1 MSFPTLCIGEAIG
14 NPENVPHFL
23 DCLWIPG
30 QAFGLPGMTAPSEW
44 IGRISYEEDMANVKR
59 GEIDATLDNKNYTL
73 CLTLGAL
80 AELESGFGA
89 SDLIALASRF
99 EERRLSARDILRIIG
114 CGLRGAGHDISD
126 EEVARMKVS
135 EGLAGYVRI
144 AADLLAATFGDT
156 PEQSANANPPT
167 PQDA

>member
-1 MSFPTLCIGEAIG
+1 
-14 NPENVPHFL
+14 
-23 DCLWIPG
+23 
-30 QAFGLPGMTAPSEW
+30 
-44 IGRISYEEDMANVKR
+44 MANTRR
-59 GEIDATLDNKNYTL
+59 GEIDATLDGKTFTL

-89 SDLIALASRF
+89 SDLVALASRF

-114 CGLRGAGHDISD
+114 CGLRGAGHDIGD

-135 EGLAGYVRI
+135 EGLAGYARI
-144 AADLLAATFGDT
+144 AADLLAATFGDA
-156 PEQSANANPPT
+156 PEDDAPANPPT

>member
-1 MSFPTLCIGEAIG
+1 
-14 NPENVPHFL
+14 
-23 DCLWIPG
+23 
-30 QAFGLPGMTAPSEW
+30 
-44 IGRISYEEDMANVKR
+44 MANNKR
-59 GEIDATLDNKNYTL
+59 GEIDAVIDGERYTL

-89 SDLIALASRF
+89 NDLVGLASRF

-114 CGLRGAGHDISD
+114 CGLRGAGNDIAD
-126 EEVARMKVS
+126 EDVARMRVS

-144 AADLLAATFGDT
+144 AAELLAATFGET
-156 PEQSANANPPT
+156 PAHDATANPSK

>member
-1 MSFPTLCIGEAIG
+1 
-14 NPENVPHFL
+14 
-23 DCLWIPG
+23 
-30 QAFGLPGMTAPSEW
+30 
-44 IGRISYEEDMANVKR
+44 MANAKR

-89 SDLIALASRF
+89 SDLVALASRF

-114 CGLRGAGHDISD
+114 CGLRGAGNDISD
-126 EEVARMKVS
+126 EDVSRMKVS
-135 EGLAGYVRI
+135 EGLTGYVRI
-144 AADLLAATFGDT
+144 AADLLAATFGDA
-156 PEQSANANPPT
+156 PEESADANPST